1 MGAQRCCVPRF
12 PHRLSGKPQTPNVG
26 EGGTSWAGPGR
37 AGKAVGR
44 VGWEHPPK
52 APKYPAKVFNTG
64 IKLEIHPNLLIVCY
78 YPKNRKELKM
88 TAPPHKDP
96 RSQAPFSPSPP
107 PVSME
112 TAKYWGA
119 KPSAPPTTNYR
130 AASGLGQVPGGGPW
144 GFPLLP
150 PPHGAEAAHFITPMP
165 PRSPGTNPWGGTLGN
180 HLTYPL
186 PSYR

>member
-1 MGAQRCCVPRF
+1 MPPPHCCYCLSIYGSASLPPCPSRVPPFHPPPPPPNKSFLKGGRPTEGSDLWWRGGGALGAQRCCVPRF
-12 PHRLSGKPQTPNVG
+12 PHRLLGKPQTPNVG

-64 IKLEIHPNLLIVCY
+64 IKLEIRPNLLIVCY

-119 KPSAPPTTNYR
+119 KP
-130 AASGLGQVPGGGPW
+130 
-144 GFPLLP
+144 
-150 PPHGAEAAHFITPMP
+150 
-165 PRSPGTNPWGGTLGN
+165 
-180 HLTYPL
+180 
-186 PSYR
+186 